1 MAIFLS
7 FIVITFSAGEGAK
20 IIQFNIIDDTI
31 PELTETFHVN
41 MTSVRVITSKTLNF
55 GVVNGLQVDIP
66 PKIGSPSMVQISI
79 NENDQPY
86 GAITFLRGS
95 RLVHERDGNILI
107 PVNRTGKYL

>member
-1 MAIFLS
+1 MAMFSLIA
-7 FIVITFSAGEGAK
+7 VITFNAGEGAK
-20 IIQFNIIDDTI
+20 TIQFNIIDDTI

-55 GVVNGLQVDIP
+55 EVVNGLQVDIP

-86 GAITFLRGS
+86 GEIRFLHSS